1 MIAVAVSVYV
11 IVPSKINVT
20 VYIRLGC
27 VICMM
32 VAIAIVD
39 YHYAIWAFFTCGIMG
54 ILLLVM
60 KDTLKEMW
68 VWVVLLTARY
78 AAAKRLVQR
87 RKMKDN

>member
-1 MIAVAVSVYV
+1 MAILAAAVSVYIV
-11 IVPSKINVT
+11 VPSKINVT

-32 VAIAIVD
+32 AAIAFVD

-60 KDTLKEMW
+60 KDTLKEM
-68 VWVVLLTARY
+68 
-78 AAAKRLVQR
+78 
-87 RKMKDN
+87 